1 MSSLLPSLP
10 TAPVIRPSAELQ
22 SDPCCDKAEQ
32 VKHEIKTFADLN
44 HTRPSFKQLRGFWT
58 RVRAESLGGSGQ
70 ASRDHRRCSRVCR
83 CLLSS
88 SGAVF
93 LALAQVNH
101 STLTIF
107 ALPLYKRRGT
117 GPTDPITSL
126 SENKCLTIQP
136 YWVWEINPFH
146 SRARPISSENREADV
161 TVIIIVRHQ
170 ISQTSRPG
178 EFIVCFQGRF
188 FPRYSL
194 PLTCCCLFILLF
206 HISYFLRWCVAV
218 PQIIYVFPLHPKM

>member
-10 TAPVIRPSAELQ
+10 TAPVIRPSTELQ

-32 VKHEIKTFADLN
+32 VKHEIKIFVDLN
-44 HTRPSFKQLRGFWT
+44 HTKCSFMQLRDFGCAWRPSPWEARPSRHATIAAVFRLR
-58 RVRAESLGGSGQ
+58 
-70 ASRDHRRCSRVCR
+70 R

-88 SGAVF
+88 SRAVF

-117 GPTDPITSL
+117 RPTDPITSL
-126 SENKCLTIQP
+126 SGNKCLTIQP

-146 SRARPISSENREADV
+146 SGPRPVSSENSEADV

-170 ISQTSRPG
+170 ILQPRVSENLLCISKA
-178 EFIVCFQGRF
+178 I
-188 FPRYSL
+188 FPLLSS
-194 PLTCCCLFILLF
+194 FLLF
-206 HISYFLRWCVAV
+206 HFSYFRWWVAV
-218 PQIIYVFPLHPKM
+218 PQIIYMVPLHPKM

>member
-10 TAPVIRPSAELQ
+10 TAPVIRHSTELH
-22 SDPCCDKAEQ
+22 SDPRCDKAEQ
-32 VKHEIKTFADLN
+32 VKREIKTLMDLN
-44 HTRPSFKQLRGFWT
+44 PTEHLFMQLSGLRYMCQFSPWEAEPS
-58 RVRAESLGGSGQ
+58 RAEPPGRFCHILV
-70 ASRDHRRCSRVCR
+70 RR

-88 SGAVF
+88 SRAVF

-117 GPTDPITSL
+117 RPTDPITSL
-126 SENKCLTIQP
+126 SGNKCLTIQP

-146 SRARPISSENREADV
+146 SRALPISSESSKADV

-170 ISQTSRPG
+170 IYQLHVSENLLGISKAFLWCDFYFFQTL
-178 EFIVCFQGRF
+178 
-188 FPRYSL
+188 L
-194 PLTCCCLFILLF
+194 PVHLVV
-206 HISYFLRWCVAV
+206 SYFIFLLVVCV
-218 PQIIYVFPLHPKM
+218 LWGCHK